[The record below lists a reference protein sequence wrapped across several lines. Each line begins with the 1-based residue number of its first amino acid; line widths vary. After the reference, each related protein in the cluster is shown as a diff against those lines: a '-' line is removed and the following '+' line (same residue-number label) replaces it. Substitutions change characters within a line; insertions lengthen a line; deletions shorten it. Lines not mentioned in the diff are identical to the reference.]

1 MDFLPEKGYKRVLV
15 ISFYIILAAVCG
27 FLFFKYVLGL
37 VLPFVFAWLI
47 SLIIRPMAVTLHK
60 RTKLPIKV
68 LSIIF
73 VVLTVAFLGVL
84 TFLLLDR
91 LFFELGGII
100 SYIGDNSD
108 TYVQNIFSYVNGLLE
123 KTPFLKTFGS
133 KEELFAVLSGYIGNM
148 VSRLSADL
156 PKMIA
161 DVFSLLP
168 NVFFVSLILVMA
180 SYYFC
185 ADYDVVTT
193 FLTSMLP
200 RNLKKAALGIR
211 VRLKSVFA
219 GVMKGYLL
227 TMLITFLELYVGF
240 LILRVDYAF
249 TVALITALVDVLPIL
264 GVGTVLVPWAI
275 IKLAGG
281 MYFEGFSLLILFA
294 IVSIVRQIIQ
304 PKIIGTSIGL
314 HPLATLFA
322 MYIGFRIC
330 GIIGLVFFPVLV
342 IIFREVIVRVPR

>member
-15 ISFYIILAAVCG
+15 ISFYIILAAVCV
-27 FLFFKYVLGL
+27 FLFFKYLLGL
-37 VLPFVFAWLI
+37 VLPFIIAWLI

-60 RTKLPIKV
+60 RTRLPVKV

-73 VVLTVAFLGVL
+73 VVLTVAFFGALI
-84 TFLLLDR
+84 FILLDR
-91 LFFELGGII
+91 LFFELGDII
-100 SYIGDNSD
+100 SHLNDNSE
-108 TYVQNIFSYVNGLLE
+108 TYIQNVFLYVNGLLE

-133 KEELFAVLSGYIGNM
+133 KEELFGVLSGYIGDIIG
-148 VSRLSADL
+148 RLSADI

-161 DVFSLLP
+161 NVIALLP
-168 NVFFVSLILVMA
+168 NIFFITLILVMA

-185 ADYDVVTT
+185 ADYDIVTAS
-193 FLTSMLP
+193 LLKLLP
-200 RNLKKAALGIR
+200 KRVRKAAVGLR
-211 VRLKSVFA
+211 SNLKSVFV

-227 TMLITFLELYVGF
+227 TMLITFFELYVGF
-240 LILRVDYAF
+240 LILRIDYAF
-249 TVALITALVDVLPIL
+249 TVALITSFIDVLPVL

-275 IKLAGG
+275 FKLLGG
-281 MYFEGFSLLILFA
+281 LYFEGFGLLILFA

-314 HPLATLFA
+314 HPLATLFV

-330 GIIGLVFFPVLV
+330 GLIGLIFFPVLV
-342 IIFREVIVRVPR
+342 IVGREFLVKACI